1 MSRTS
6 NRRTLRAGA
15 VVLTLGPLFIG
26 SGCLV
31 TPPEPAE
38 VWKAWDQGLS
48 SPLGT
53 FEALR
58 TALRGEILVAEYRC
72 FSSGWKSR
80 NGISQV
86 GYREYRD
93 SLLDLAPHF
102 IWGLSQATVHL
113 EEGTAPHR
121 ATIFAEIDTL
131 FSSTTVR
138 FSLVQEAYMEL
149 RAGGRRLVSEPLE
162 SVALQT
168 RHKEGQLFAWI
179 PLEDLPPEGE
189 VESFRL
195 ETEWRIDDIHLEA
208 KGD

>member
-6 NRRTLRAGA
+6 NRRTFRAGA

-26 SGCLV
+26 SGCVV

-113 EEGTAPHR
+113 EEGAAPHR
-121 ATIFAEIDTL
+121 ATILAEIDTP

-195 ETEWRIDDIHLEA
+195 ETEWRIDDIRLDPKE
-208 KGD
+208 D